1 MTKHGVTSG
10 PSTRA
15 EPLLARGASVGGV
28 IAGKYRI
35 ERVIGHG
42 GMGVVVAASHLALQ
56 RTVAIKLIRG
66 DWADDPLAVERLV
79 REARAL
85 ASIQSQHVA
94 RVLDVGTLDDGIPFI
109 VMEYLE
115 GQDLDSLLRSEGP
128 LPVADAI
135 DYLVQACEALAEA
148 HRNGIVHRDI
158 KPANLFVARQP
169 GGGACIKVVD
179 FGISKLIN
187 SASVESL
194 THPSRIVGSL
204 YHMAPEQMSGDP
216 VDARTDVWALGVLL
230 FELLTGRKPFQGG
243 AWPAVCARV
252 LSDSAPP
259 LESLGER
266 VPGEVQS
273 AVRRCL
279 QRMPEDR
286 FSNVAELAVALS
298 PFGTRIARLATST
311 GSLAA
316 ESSSPPGSGLGST
329 PPGGFERAP
338 SAVSATDASLLRNL
352 ARSERRDLGLSE
364 GGDAPARRSNDAAAL
379 RGSEATPPPR
389 WNTPAPAR
397 VDAVLRDIERRDL
410 ERRDLERRDFDPRGF
425 DPRELQLEE
434 QPSGE
439 ALRLERRRSS
449 ARHLASP
456 VAGVRRRNV
465 QWLVVGAA
473 ALVVVGVPWLVTRL
487 LRPAAAELQAVQ
499 GAVTDAQRAPSTH
512 PSIVEV
518 TPALLPGRAALPHGV
533 AAPAPGG
540 GAASSGP
547 ILAPER
553 ELLAPSP
560 PSTNLPVAQLAAAQ
574 LAAPQ
579 LPPKQL
585 PATPSAP
592 APQVRVLLL
601 PEEGA
606 PHVTPVAERAAVRE
620 GAAVVAAPV
629 AKAEPSPSAA
639 AAPAASA
646 AVGHAPAGQVPAG
659 QAPSGPTSP
668 GQSAAPS
675 APRGANPWDFRD
687 LEFE

>member
-1 MTKHGVTSG
+1 
-10 PSTRA
+10 
-15 EPLLARGASVGGV
+15 
-28 IAGKYRI
+28 
-35 ERVIGHG
+35 
-42 GMGVVVAASHLALQ
+42 
-56 RTVAIKLIRG
+56 
-66 DWADDPLAVERLV
+66 
-79 REARAL
+79 
-85 ASIQSQHVA
+85 
-94 RVLDVGTLDDGIPFI
+94 VGTLDDGIPFI

-298 PFGTRIARLATST
+298 PFGTRIARVSLEHIVRLATST

-316 ESSSPPGSGLGST
+316 ESSSPPASGLGST

-338 SAVSATDASLLRNL
+338 SAVSPADASLLRDL

-364 GGDAPARRSNDAAAL
+364 GGDAPARWRGEQATLQGTERAAL
-379 RGSEATPPPR
+379 QGSESVPPPR

-397 VDAVLRDIERRDL
+397 VDAVLRDLERRDL
-410 ERRDLERRDFDPRGF
+410 EQRDLERRDFDPRGF

-434 QPSGE
+434 QPGGA

-449 ARHLASP
+449 ARHLGSS
-456 VAGVRRRNV
+456 VAGVRRRKV
-465 QWLVVGAA
+465 QWLVVGAV

-487 LRPAAAELQAVQ
+487 LRPAAAELQAVR
-499 GAVTDAQRAPSTH
+499 GAVTEPQRRASSMSS
-512 PSIVEV
+512 SIVEAA
-518 TPALLPGRAALPHGV
+518 PALLPGREVAQGAAPPRGV
-533 AAPAPGG
+533 AEPAPGG
-540 GAASSGP
+540 VAASSGP
-547 ILAPER
+547 ILESER
-553 ELLAPSP
+553 EPLAPSP
-560 PSTNLPVAQLAAAQ
+560 PSTNLTVAPLPAAPLPAAPLPVA
-574 LAAPQ
+574 P
-579 LPPKQL
+579 L
-585 PATPSAP
+585 PA
-592 APQVRVLLL
+592 APQVRVLIL

-606 PHVTPVAERAAVRE
+606 PQVAPVAEL
-620 GAAVVAAPV
+620 P
-629 AKAEPSPSAA
+629 PSTA

-646 AVGHAPAGQVPAG
+646 AVAQAPAEQTLPGQTLPG
-659 QAPSGPTSP
+659 QTLPGQTLPGQTLPGQTLPGQTLPGQTSP